1 MPEVSDGCVYHVCV
15 RVEPALILAAHDGK
29 QLALRSKILDAVKD
43 HPKFKLAAEAEM
55 RESDKVFAAREKI
68 EDFVSVAMDCLL
80 SAPLIPE
87 MIASDDD
94 LEIRLL
100 LCRKEAVNA

>member
-1 MPEVSDGCVYHVCV
+1 V

-29 QLALRSKILDAVKD
+29 QMALLSKTVAAGKD
-43 HPKFKLAAEAEM
+43 RRKFETAM
-55 RESDKVFAAREKI
+55 RESEKVFAAREKI
-68 EDFVSVAMDCLL
+68 KDFVSVALDCLL

>member
-1 MPEVSDGCVYHVCV
+1 MPKVSDGCVYHVCV
-15 RVEPALILAAHDGK
+15 RVEPALILAAHNGK
-29 QLALRSKILDAVKD
+29 QMALLSKTRAAGKD
-43 HPKFKLAAEAEM
+43 RQKFETAAAAEM